1 MKLLIPL
8 MALIPLAQ
16 AQYYVISTV
25 AGNGQVQFSD
35 GGGAAT
41 SARLIAPNYTAADG
55 AGNVFVSD
63 NYYHQVF
70 QISAAGTIT
79 VAAGTGKQ
87 GFSGDGG
94 RATAAQ
100 LDGPAGLAV
109 DSAGNLYIA
118 DSANNRIRR
127 VGRDGNITTYAG
139 NGQGGVGGDGGAAA
153 AAQLG
158 GVTGL
163 AVDGAGDLY
172 FSQPSSHRVRRVRAD
187 GAVSRFA
194 GTGTAGF
201 SGDGGAAA
209 SAQLFNPQGLKVD
222 RQGNVYIAD
231 NQNHRIRK
239 VPASGTI
246 STVVG
251 NGTQRFAG
259 DGAAAELAS
268 LSGPAD
274 VAIDAN
280 NNLYISDL
288 LNGRVRMVNAAGV
301 ISTVAGG
308 GGALQNGPAL
318 QASLPAPTGLAID
331 SEGRLIIGVN
341 FARQVRRLSQLTI
354 TTIAG
359 VPPTGG
365 AGDDTPATAA
375 TLLSPFGVAVDG
387 AGNVLV
393 SDQVDNRIRK
403 VSPAGVIATFGGT
416 GLYGWNGDGSPA
428 TTAAIGSPR
437 GLSFDTSG
445 NLFLVSGAMSGVRRI
460 AATGSVSTIAGTGA
474 AGFTGDGGVATEAR
488 LNIPLGVAVDAAG
501 NTFVADTNNHRIRRV
516 DGATR
521 VITTFAG
528 TGIAGFSGDNGP
540 AAQAQLF
547 QPRQLTFDSGGNLF
561 IADTGNSRVRRI
573 GPSGVITTVA
583 GTGVNGASGD
593 GGPATA
599 AQLSAVGV
607 AVDRTGNLF
616 VVGTG
621 RIRKVDGATGIIS
634 TIAGNGTL
642 GFSGDGGLGT
652 SAMIDG
658 AVSAA
663 VDAQGVVYFTDERN
677 ARVRKLTPAQIVA
690 EGVANAG
697 TLKAGAVAP
706 GEVISI
712 FGFEVGPAVPAGL
725 QVDAAGVVT
734 TQLGGTRVLFDDVPA
749 PLVYVSSGQVN
760 AIVPYGVAGKDSTR
774 MQVIFQGRATNTITL
789 PVVAA
794 SPGVFAITNEDG
806 SVNSAANPAA
816 QGSILVIYGTGEGQT
831 APGGV
836 DGSVARTVF
845 PKPVLPVSVL
855 AGGQAAEVLYAG
867 AAPDFV
873 AGVMQVNLRIPAGL
887 RGTLPLQLRI
897 GEATTPAGLNIF
909 VRAQ

>member
-1 MKLLIPL
+1 MKPIVAL

-35 GGGAAT
+35 SGGPGT
-41 SARLIAPNYTAADG
+41 NARLISPTYVAADG
-55 AGNVFVSD
+55 AGNIFVSD

-70 QISAAGTIT
+70 QISAAGVIT

-109 DSAGNLYIA
+109 DKDGNLFIA
-118 DSANNRIRR
+118 DSSNNRIRR
-127 VGRDGNITTYAG
+127 VGRDGVISTYAG
-139 NGQGGVGGDGGAAA
+139 NGQVGFGGDGGMAA
-153 AAQLG
+153 AAQLS
-158 GVTGL
+158 GVTGI
-163 AVDGAGDLY
+163 AVDGAGNVY
-172 FSQPSSHRVRRVRAD
+172 FSQPGSHRVRRVRAD
-187 GAVSRFA
+187 GAISLFA
-194 GTGTAGF
+194 GAGTAGF
-201 SGDGGAAA
+201 SGDGGAAT
-209 SAQLFNPQGLKVD
+209 SALLFNPQGLEVD
-222 RQGNVYIAD
+222 AAGSVFIAD

-239 VPASGTI
+239 VTAAGTI

-251 NGTQRFAG
+251 NGMQRFAG

-274 VAIDAN
+274 VALDVAG
-280 NNLYISDL
+280 NLYVSDL

-308 GGALQNGPAL
+308 GGLPQNGPAL

-331 SEGRLIIGVN
+331 SEGRLIVVASY
-341 FARQVRRLSQLTI
+341 ARQVRRVSLLTI

-359 VPPTGG
+359 VLPGGG
-365 AGDDTPATAA
+365 AGDNTPATST
-375 TLLSPFGVAVDG
+375 TLLSPFGVVVDA

-403 VSPAGVIATFGGT
+403 ISPAGIITTYAGT

-428 TTAAIGSPR
+428 TTAAIGAPR
-437 GLSFDTSG
+437 GMSLDATG
-445 NLFLVSGAMSGVRRI
+445 NLFLISGAMSGVRRI
-460 AATGSVSTIAGTGA
+460 ASTGAVSTIAGTGA
-474 AGFTGDGGVATEAR
+474 AGYTGDGGVATEAR
-488 LNIPLGVAVDAAG
+488 LNIPVSVAVDASG
-501 NTFVADTNNHRIRRV
+501 NTFVADTSNHRIRRV
-516 DGATR
+516 DAVTR

-528 TGIAGFSGDNGP
+528 TGEAGFSGDNGP
-540 AAQAQLF
+540 AARAQLF
-547 QPRQLTFDSGGNLF
+547 QPRQVMFDGAGNLL
-561 IADTGNSRVRRI
+561 IADSGNSRVRRI
-573 GPSGVITTVA
+573 SPAGVITTVA
-583 GTGVNGASGD
+583 GSGVGGANGD
-593 GGPATA
+593 GGAATA
-599 AQLSAVGV
+599 AQINAVGV
-607 AVDRTGNLF
+607 AVDKSGNIF
-616 VVGTG
+616 IIGTG

-634 TIAGNGTL
+634 TIGGSGTL
-642 GFSGDGGLGT
+642 GFGGDGGLAT

-658 AVSAA
+658 AVNGV
-663 VDAQGVVYFTDERN
+663 VDAAGVVYFTDERN

-712 FGFEVGPAVPAGL
+712 FGFDLGPAAGVGL
-725 QVDAAGVVT
+725 QVDASGRVT
-734 TQLGGTRVLFDDVPA
+734 TDLGGTRVLFDDVAA
-749 PLVYVSSGQVN
+749 PLVYVSNGQVN
-760 AIVPYGVAGKDSTR
+760 VIVPYGVAGKDTTR
-774 MQVIFQGRATNTITL
+774 MQVVFQGRPTNTITL
-789 PVVAA
+789 PVAA
-794 SPGVFAITNEDG
+794 SSPGVFAITNENG

-816 QGSILVIYGTGEGQT
+816 QGSILVVYGTGEGQT
-831 APGGV
+831 SPGGV
-836 DGSVARTVF
+836 DGSVATSVF

-855 AGGQAAEVLYAG
+855 AGGQEAEILYAG
-867 AAPDFV
+867 AAPGFV
-873 AGVMQVNLRIPAGL
+873 AGVMQINLRIPAGL
-887 RGTLPLQLRI
+887 RGTVPLQLKI
-897 GEATTPAGLNIF
+897 GETATPAGLNIF